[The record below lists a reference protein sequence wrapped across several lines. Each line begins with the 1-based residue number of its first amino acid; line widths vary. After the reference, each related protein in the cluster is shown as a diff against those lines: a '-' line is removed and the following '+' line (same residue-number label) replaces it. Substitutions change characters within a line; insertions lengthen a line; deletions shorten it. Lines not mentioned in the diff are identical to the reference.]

1 MDIGEETG
9 ESSDESRAL
18 RRYKIRVRKGET
30 RMVAALQH
38 HKHLSSSP
46 YSHQLVSIKNP
57 E

>member
-46 YSHQLVSIKNP
+46 YSHKLVSINIS